1 MSAIFDRTYSF
12 RSTSAVVHCAKK
24 LERPDRVDFRRSAY
38 RRLPHGSGRSCR
50 THGQLF
56 DRNRVV
62 YPSNESSTQRIYI
75 RGAQGLSGQ
84 PRFLNPRSRGLGPPG
99 LA

>member
-24 LERPDRVDFRRSAY
+24 LERPDRVVFCRSAY
-38 RRLPHGSGRSCR
+38 GRYGHRSGHSE
-50 THGQLF
+50 
-56 DRNRVV
+56 V
-62 YPSNESSTQRIYI
+62 SNLLTKPE
-75 RGAQGLSGQ
+75 A
-84 PRFLNPRSRGLGPPG
+84 GPDQIEP